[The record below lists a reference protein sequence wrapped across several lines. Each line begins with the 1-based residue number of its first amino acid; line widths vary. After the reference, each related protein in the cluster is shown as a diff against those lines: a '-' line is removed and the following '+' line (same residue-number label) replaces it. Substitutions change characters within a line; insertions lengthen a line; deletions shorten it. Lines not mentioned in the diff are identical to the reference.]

1 MEWLKEIIKNV
12 PDFPKQGIMFRDI
25 TPLLQDV
32 QVFDKII
39 AALSQQYR
47 DNQVDTIIAAEARG
61 YIFGGALA
69 RQLGAG
75 FIPVR
80 KSGKLPRQTISATY
94 ELEYGSDTLMMHR
107 DALRPGERVLLF
119 DDLLATGGTMRACLD
134 LVEQLQGEVIGCAFV
149 IELAYLG
156 GRGKLAPH
164 EVFSLVIYDNES
176 A

>member
-1 MEWLKEIIKNV
+1 M
-12 PDFPKQGIMFRDI
+12 
-25 TPLLQDV
+25 
-32 QVFDKII
+32 
-39 AALSQQYR
+39 
-47 DNQVDTIIAAEARG
+47 
-61 YIFGGALA
+61 
-69 RQLGAG
+69 
-75 FIPVR
+75 
-80 KSGKLPRQTISATY
+80 PRQTISATY